1 MVGRPR
7 QKVFCQSYRRR
18 TKIPC
23 QAKGYLL
30 ADGTYKCRFHGYNN
44 ILGFRK
50 PNYTDDK
57 RINQLQALY
66 QFRNKTREQVKT
78 YYYTTVKPKLIDGK
92 NLSTIEEKLVS
103 GQTLSEILEAKQY
116 QFSLMKFYH
125 FLKKNPKIESK
136 IVEARKLGVQTLID
150 KLLQVFQYQEVE
162 NPNQILWIREKT
174 KFVQYLAGHLTDLYS
189 NNKTQNI
196 KSDTNLT
203 VSWSDFPSDDLI
215 DVSTEETT
223 PTLNKN

>member
-1 MVGRPR
+1 M
-7 QKVFCQSYRRR
+7 
-18 TKIPC
+18 TKELTNSKHSTNSETKQEKKSKNTITP
-23 QAKGYLL
+23 LL
-30 ADGTYKCRFHGYNN
+30 NPSSLT
-44 ILGFRK
+44 
-50 PNYTDDK
+50 
-57 RINQLQALY
+57 
-66 QFRNKTREQVKT
+66 EQ
-78 YYYTTVKPKLIDGK
+78 

-215 DVSTEETT
+215 DVNAEDISDKSN
-223 PTLNKN
+223 PLPKDNS